1 MDWETLVYRYKSLKT
16 LHRYLIVFGVAVL
29 IGVWHWTDDGG
40 ALEENLTAAQQEEE
54 GARAKF
60 EAAKKKTGQMP
71 ALMQKVSEVEGQLE
85 RAQKHLPKS
94 IEFDELLA
102 RIGAMEKE
110 LGVKMMHFKPNPEVQ
125 PNPQLQ
131 YKEIPVEITLK
142 SDFSSI
148 MNMFDRLVHL
158 DQLTHIRDIAFK
170 AETGDDIPPGTT
182 VATASLIL
190 FKSM

>member
-29 IGVWHWTDDGG
+29 IGLWHWTDDGG
-40 ALEENLTAAQQEEE
+40 ELEENLTAAQQEEE

-60 EAAKKKTGQMP
+60 EAAKKKAGQLP

-94 IEFDELLA
+94 IEFDEILA
-102 RIGAMEKE
+102 RIGVMEKE
-110 LGVKMMHFKPNPEVQ
+110 LGVKMMHFKPNEEVQ

-142 SDFSSI
+142 ADFASI

-158 DQLTHIRDIAFK
+158 DQLTHIRDITFK